1 MPLVRHT
8 LKTQKRWT
16 GKDANLRLLTE
27 RIERFFNNN
36 GFKTRRNTL
45 PKGYEISIASHH
57 IRDFKAAIKV
67 KILGVP
73 HDFIVEFSV
82 GTPSRFFTMLR
93 LSTIPFGGGIFVLR
107 GLKLQEAL
115 ERLEKDF
122 WIYVAETV
130 TYLTGTCSEDGK

>member
-1 MPLVRHT
+1 M
-8 LKTQKRWT
+8 KTQKRWI
-16 GKDANLRLLTE
+16 GEAANLGLLAE

-36 GFKTRRNTL
+36 GFKTRRNIL

-57 IRDFKAAIKV
+57 IRDFRAAVKV

-73 HDFIVEFSV
+73 NDFIVEFLV
-82 GTPSRFFTMLR
+82 GTPSRFSTLLG

-115 ERLEKDF
+115 ERLEGDF
-122 WIYVAETV
+122 WIYVSETV
-130 TYLTGTCSEDGK
+130 TSLTGTCSEDGA